1 MVKKNQYELIDDS
14 IIADGVFKLEPYDD
28 WKENIAFWI
37 AQYLSQKCD
46 EQSRRFVTEDNIP
59 KIISIKEA
67 ILNSKDIE
75 AIGKYV
81 NELGVLK
88 FKAIKQYYNNIYP
101 MNLILLGVIFIII
114 AMYFK
119 KDSANEFKNYDFS
132 IDDCLE
138 ING

>member
-1 MVKKNQYELIDDS
+1 MERKHEMAKKNQYELIENSVIDDG
-14 IIADGVFKLEPYDD
+14 AFLLEPYDD

-81 NELGVLK
+81 NELAVLK
-88 FKAIKQYYNNIYP
+88 FKAIKQYSWVD
-101 MNLILLGVIFIII
+101 L
-114 AMYFK
+114 
-119 KDSANEFKNYDFS
+119 
-132 IDDCLE
+132 
-138 ING
+138 

>member
-1 MVKKNQYELIDDS
+1 MGRKHEMAKKNQYELIDDS

-59 KIISIKEA
+59 KITSIKEA

-101 MNLILLGVIFIII
+101 FITI
-114 AMYFK
+114 
-119 KDSANEFKNYDFS
+119 
-132 IDDCLE
+132 CLRE
-138 ING
+138 KLTQLKI